1 MSDIIEDQKIH
12 YIVKDYQR
20 MYNGF
25 HALVDE
31 NKELE
36 KKVDKYEKRIANL
49 ESELAKKQQAEA
61 KNKKLDG
68 LVACLLSNS
77 LAQVNALYNKA
88 VQTEE
93 QAERLS
99 KGLEELNIEL
109 RK

>member
-31 NKELE
+31 NKELK

>member
-31 NKELE
+31 NKELK

-49 ESELAKKQQAEA
+49 KSELEKKQQAEE
-61 KNKKLDG
+61 KNKLDG

-93 QAERLS
+93 QAKRLS